1 MCKLLLMSFDGET
14 KTERP
19 IFETVDDA
27 WECANDIGS
36 KWYFYP
42 FYFVVSD
49 SGQTIKD
56 ASYPLDCF
64 IGKRVKTVSG
74 IFASANKKLGEND
87 RCVSVDVFSY
97 IVTE

>member
-1 MCKLLLMSFDGET
+1 MSKLLLMGFDGGT
-14 KTERP
+14 KVEQK
-19 IFETVDDA
+19 IFETVDQA
-27 WECANDIGS
+27 WEYANDLGS

-42 FYFVVSD
+42 FCFIVSD

-74 IFASANKKLGEND
+74 LFASANKKLEEND